1 MKNRKIYCMN
11 NISEKG
17 TNVFREGYELTE
29 QIEECAGVLVRSADM
44 KDMEFPE
51 GLRAIAR
58 AGAGVNNIPLD
69 RCAEAGI
76 VVFNTPGANANSV
89 KELVIAGM
97 LIASRDIIGGNE
109 WVREHASEANIG
121 KTAEKAK
128 KAFAGTE
135 IRGKKLGVIGLGAIG
150 VLVAN
155 DAVALGMDVYGFDPY
170 LSVVSAWNL
179 SSSVHKAA
187 SVEEICAVCD
197 FITIHVPAMDS
208 TKGMINADL
217 ISRMKDGVV
226 FLNFARDTLV
236 DEKAMGEALESG
248 KVRKYVSD
256 FANASSVGFKNTII
270 LPHLGASTEESE
282 DNCAIMAVQE
292 LTDFMENG
300 NIKNSV
306 NYPNADLGPV
316 KGCRLT
322 VAHKASV
329 SAADIQELLKPFGAV
344 VVDMIS
350 KTRGDYAYSMFEIGG
365 CSCSSS
371 SCSELEEKIT
381 ADGILKVRVI
391 SK

>member
-1 MKNRKIYCMN
+1 MYKYKCLNPIAACGLENFSDQYIK
-11 NISEKG
+11 
-17 TNVFREGYELTE
+17 V
-29 QIEECAGVLVRSADM
+29 EEAEPADMILVRSAKM
-44 KDMEFPE
+44 HDMEFEPE
-51 GLRAIAR
+51 LKAIAR

-69 RCAEAGI
+69 RCAEQGI
-76 VVFNTPGANANSV
+76 VVFNTPGANANGV
-89 KELVIAGM
+89 KELFIFAAIAG
-97 LIASRDIIGGNE
+97 LRDIMGGVA
-109 WVREHASEANIG
+109 WTKSEAGNPDIAALTEKETKKFVGHEILG
-121 KTAEKAK
+121 KT
-128 KAFAGTE
+128 
-135 IRGKKLGVIGLGAIG
+135 LGVIGLGAIG
-150 VLVAN
+150 VKVAN
-155 DAVALGMDVYGFDPY
+155 VAVELGMKVIGYDPY
-170 LSVVSAWNL
+170 LSDAAKLALNSAVKTTDDL
-179 SSSVHKAA
+179 DEVAKAA
-187 SVEEICAVCD
+187 D
-197 FITIHVPAMDS
+197 LITIHVPAMDS
-208 TKGMINADL
+208 TNGMINAAY
-217 ISRMKDGVV
+217 IEKMKDGVIV
-226 FLNFARDTLV
+226 INLARDTLV
-236 DEKAMGEALESG
+236 NEPDMAAALEAG
-248 KVRKYVSD
+248 KVAKYVCD
-256 FANASSVGFKNTII
+256 FPTEGASKMKNTILI
-270 LPHLGASTEESE
+270 PHLGASTEESE

>member
-1 MKNRKIYCMN
+1 MYKYKCLNPIAACGLENFSDQYVK
-11 NISEKG
+11 
-17 TNVFREGYELTE
+17 V
-29 QIEECAGVLVRSADM
+29 EEAEPADMILVRSAKM
-44 KDMEFPE
+44 HDMEFEPE
-51 GLRAIAR
+51 LKAIAR

-69 RCAEAGI
+69 RCAEQGI
-76 VVFNTPGANANSV
+76 VVFNTPGANANGV
-89 KELVIAGM
+89 KELFIFAAIAG
-97 LIASRDIIGGNE
+97 LRDIMGGVA
-109 WVREHASEANIG
+109 WTKSEAGNPDIAALTEKEKKKFVGHEILG
-121 KTAEKAK
+121 KT
-128 KAFAGTE
+128 
-135 IRGKKLGVIGLGAIG
+135 LGVIGLGAIG
-150 VLVAN
+150 VKVAN
-155 DAVALGMDVYGFDPY
+155 VAVELGMKVIGYDPY
-170 LSVVSAWNL
+170 LSDAAKLALNSAVKTTDDL
-179 SSSVHKAA
+179 DEVAKAA
-187 SVEEICAVCD
+187 D
-197 FITIHVPAMDS
+197 LITIHVPAMDS
-208 TKGMINADL
+208 TNGMINAAY
-217 ISRMKDGVV
+217 IEKMKNGVIV
-226 FLNFARDTLV
+226 INLARDTLV
-236 DEKAMGEALESG
+236 NEPDMAAALEAG
-248 KVRKYVSD
+248 KVAKYVCD
-256 FANASSVGFKNTII
+256 FPTEGASKMKNTILI
-270 LPHLGASTEESE
+270 PHLGASTEESE

-381 ADGILKVRVI
+381 ADGILKVRII